1 MTIFSRYFKVLESG
15 GSEMGVRT
23 ALGLINAG
31 IILKKA
37 GRVQLVA
44 RDSLNAE
51 RDPIAEAQRL
61 TVWQLTQHLARA
73 VEIGGEE
80 AAVRIILR
88 RFARRDRQGSRLS
101 AVHHLRAQGL
111 AAGSAGLQPA
121 GQILA
126 GVAETGGGPG
136 ETIRRACAFGAMRGS
151 RESHKKEQ

>member
-1 MTIFSRYFKVLESG
+1 MAIFSGYSKVLETG
-15 GSEMGVRT
+15 GSAMRVRT

-51 RDPIAEAQRL
+51 RDPVAEAQRL

-111 AAGSAGLQPA
+111 AGSAGLQPA

-126 GVAETGGGPG
+126 GVTETGGGPG

-151 RESHKKEQ
+151 GESHKKEQ